1 MGTGDILLGEGGV
14 TLRWTSIPS
23 RGGVAILLGCFMLR
37 KPVPDPAV
45 WAYGSCTPL
54 PFTSLFAAIAVVGVM
69 KLKTQCVVVGRK
81 DQKTR
86 DFL

>member
-1 MGTGDILLGEGGV
+1 
-14 TLRWTSIPS
+14 
-23 RGGVAILLGCFMLR
+23 MLR
-37 KPVPDPAV
+37 KPVQDPAV

-86 DFL
+86 DLL